1 MEIKLYLRIL
11 RKRWWLIALAFLFT
25 LIPTVLLVNRQPW
38 VYEANTSYVIRPR
51 DDFDV
56 PEDEI
61 VDAVGTLSRQ
71 PEISTTF
78 AEIADSRLIKQRAID
93 RLELSD
99 NERRGLSVNGR
110 VIAGTNVVEIT
121 VAGPDP
127 GIVRDVAN
135 AAGEETAAYVN
146 ALYKVFELQT
156 LDSAR
161 FPNNPAGPN
170 KLLTIALGAG
180 FGLLLGVGLVFLIEY
195 LQQPIPDTRDFN
207 IIERETGAYSEPYL
221 RFRLEQE
228 LSRAQHGGE
237 PFSLALLKVDDA
249 NKRPATKPLS
259 QLAAVIQS
267 HVRTEDILAYL
278 GEGRFALLLPRME
291 GEGARSR
298 VKEVQLEISGTD
310 VEVPVSSIG
319 ITSHQYGETTP
330 DDILA
335 LADAA
340 LAKAS
345 ENPDERIVLS
355 AGSNGSPVAGLH
367 DDAAETHT
375 HSKESTEST
384 GR

>member
-1 MEIKLYLRIL
+1 MEVKLYLRML
-11 RKRWWLIALAFLFT
+11 TKRWWLIVLAFFFT
-25 LIPTVLLVNRQPW
+25 LIPTVILVNRQPW

-93 RLELSD
+93 RLQLSD

-180 FGLLLGVGLVFLIEY
+180 FGLLLGVALVFLLEY
-195 LQQPIPDTRDFN
+195 LQQPIPETTDFN
-207 IIERETGAYSEPYL
+207 IIERETGVYNEPYL
-221 RFRLEQE
+221 RVRLEQE

-237 PFSLALLKVDDA
+237 PFSLALLKADESERGLA
-249 NKRPATKPLS
+249 AKPLS
-259 QLAAVIQS
+259 QLTTVIQS
-267 HVRTEDILAYL
+267 HIRTEDILAYL
-278 GEGRFALLLPRME
+278 DEATFALLLPGME
-291 GEGARSR
+291 GEGAR
-298 VKEVQLEISGTD
+298 VKLEEIRLA
-310 VEVPVSSIG
+310 VSEAGPDKKSAVRSVG
-319 ITSHQYGETTP
+319 ITSYHLGEATP
-330 DDILA
+330 EDILV

-340 LAKAS
+340 LVTAS

-355 AGSNGSPVAGLH
+355 AGSNGSPVAHLH
-367 DDAAETHT
+367 NDEVETDT
-375 HSKESTEST
+375 HSMEST